1 MRPRYSRLYLESRR
15 KTVRL
20 IDDAPH
26 SLVQP
31 YDQLISQISFLDGFR
46 ARVAIIA
53 GMYLESGLPGRMSS

>member
-26 SLVQP
+26 SLAQRS
-31 YDQLISQISFLDGFR
+31 DQLICQISFPDGFR